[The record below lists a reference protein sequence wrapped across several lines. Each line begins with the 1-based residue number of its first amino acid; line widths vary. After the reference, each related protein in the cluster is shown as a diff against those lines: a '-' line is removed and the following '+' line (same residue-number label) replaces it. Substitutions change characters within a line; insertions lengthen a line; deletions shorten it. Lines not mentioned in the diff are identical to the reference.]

1 METKTKYT
9 DEEAYELALKWLP
22 KIKRGLATNGELLN
36 LASKI
41 WKGEVT
47 TNDLE
52 AIIAPPEQ

>member
-1 METKTKYT
+1 MKTKTKYT
-9 DEEAYELALKWLP
+9 EEEAYELALKWLP